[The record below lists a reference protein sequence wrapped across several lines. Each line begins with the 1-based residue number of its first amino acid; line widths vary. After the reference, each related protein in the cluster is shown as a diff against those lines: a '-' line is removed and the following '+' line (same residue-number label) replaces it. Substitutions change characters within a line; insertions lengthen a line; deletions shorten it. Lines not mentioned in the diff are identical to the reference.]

1 MLLLRLMWYLLLDLM
16 VEAPLSFW
24 ISAWLLKLLLLKLV
38 LLLNIVAFLGSPL
51 GPLVWFLR
59 PSLVLV
65 PIATLCLL
73 VRLLWLTSVIFL
85 PVLHRWSPLL
95 NWALMEAALLLLLL
109 LRLKPHLGRLV
120 LLELSVAVIADPRPL
135 SVRLRHS
142 RPAPLAGDATAVDAA
157 AAGLQVQIRVLA
169 QGTPVGTGAFV
180 RPPLSRVH
188 VHILSPGHH
197 GQDLGSLLLGK
208 AAQVQVGW
216 GGHRGDGGAR
226 LAHGPGRPRGGEP
239 RGRAEAPLGCWS
251 SHGASRAGGSPGAA
265 ALAAHFVAHV
275 CPGRGSR
282 GDR

>member
-1 MLLLRLMWYLLLDLM
+1 MLLLRLMWHLLLDLM
-16 VEAPLSFW
+16 VDAPLSFW

-38 LLLNIVAFLGSPL
+38 LLLSIVTFLGSPL

-59 PSLVLV
+59 SSLVLV
-65 PIATLCLL
+65 PIAALLLL
-73 VRLLWLTSVIFL
+73 VRLFWLTSMILL

-95 NWALMEAALLLLLL
+95 NGALMEAALLLLL

-120 LLELSVAVIADPRPL
+120 LLELAVAVIADPRPL
-135 SVRLRHS
+135 SVRLRHG

-208 AAQVQVGW
+208 AAQVQVGR
-216 GGHRGDGGAR
+216 GGHRGDGGAG

-239 RGRAEAPLGCWS
+239 RGRAEAPLGCRS